1 MGGLTLWERQ
11 GLAFHQQCIPLQ
23 RLLRKKQLWFSQ
35 HSLHHLE
42 RTHLGDPSDIVRMFE
57 THSIVTTKGWNLLF
71 LLCPLPRSQELIY
84 FLLWYYSFSLTLKN
98 VTKSQE
104 REEMASKP
112 HAIGDPTQT
121 VTLEESLNL
130 KKLKFRKLN
139 MFTVLHCKYKLI
151 AITC

>member
-71 LLCPLPRSQELIY
+71 LLCPLPRSQELN
-84 FLLWYYSFSLTLKN
+84 LLLALILLFFAHIEECHK
-98 VTKSQE
+98 KPRE
-104 REEMASKP
+104 R
-112 HAIGDPTQT
+112 GNGQQT
-121 VTLEESLNL
+121 TCNWRPDSDCDFRRILEFKEV
-130 KKLKFRKLN
+130 K
-139 MFTVLHCKYKLI
+139 I
-151 AITC
+151 